1 MKNVRKSE
9 EEQSSLSGVRFTKRC
24 VCGNELQAAYNA
36 ELDIVFWNCFRC
48 FPIYPK
54 ANHQQEEQ
62 LRKEFGIGSDRNR
75 GMNET
80 EEQEDSFLLDTDEYL
95 DQAELNRLAYLAE
108 CPERMDPVFL
118 FVRESS

>member
-1 MKNVRKSE
+1 MKNVMKSE

-24 VCGNELQAAYNA
+24 VCGNELQTAYNA

-54 ANHQQEEQ
+54 ANSQQEEQ
-62 LRKEFGIGSDRNR
+62 LRKEFGIVSDSHQK
-75 GMNET
+75 MNET
-80 EEQEDSFLLDTDEYL
+80 EEQEDSILLDANECL
-95 DQAELNRLAYLAE
+95 DNAELNHLAYLAE

>member
-1 MKNVRKSE
+1 
-9 EEQSSLSGVRFTKRC
+9 
-24 VCGNELQAAYNA
+24 
-36 ELDIVFWNCFRC
+36 
-48 FPIYPK
+48 
-54 ANHQQEEQ
+54 
-62 LRKEFGIGSDRNR
+62 
-75 GMNET
+75 MNET

>member
-1 MKNVRKSE
+1 MNNTKKSE
-9 EEQSSLSGVRFTKRC
+9 KEQSNLSGVRFTKRC

-36 ELDIVFWNCFRC
+36 ELDIVFWNCFEC

-62 LRKEFGIGSDRNR
+62 LRKEFGIGNDQNR
-75 GMNET
+75 EMDET
-80 EEQEDSFLLDTDEYL
+80 EEQEDSILLDANECL
-95 DQAELNRLAYLAE
+95 DNAELNHLAYLAE

-118 FVRESS
+118 LVRES